1 MASPRAG
8 VPRPPPTGT
17 LLIRDISHLAT
28 QNDELGE
35 ISDAAI
41 FIRGNVIEWVGKMA
55 DLPPE
60 LSTSADRVIDGKGH
74 VFLPG
79 LVNTHAHMFQ
89 ALNRCMA
96 QDQLLYGWLKTLYP
110 VWAQH
115 TASSVFVSTVVSMS
129 ELLLSGC
136 TTSSDHLYMYPHDVK
151 LDDTIRAAR
160 ALGLRFHP
168 VRGGMSAGVSRGGIA
183 PDSVVEDE
191 GAILEDM
198 ERCITEFH
206 DNSRLSMLRL
216 ALGPASQKT
225 VTNELMISAAR
236 LARRHPGVRLHT
248 HLAENQEDIE
258 YTERLYGY
266 RFGSYISAVEW
277 DKCDCWFAHCVKL
290 NESERA
296 LFSERGI
303 GVAHCPSSNTRLASG
318 IAPVRA
324 MLDQGVNVGLG
335 VDGAC
340 SSDAQSLLA
349 EARLALLLQR
359 AGGDPKG
366 LGVREA
372 LRMAT
377 RGGATN
383 LGRQGEL
390 GQIAPGFGA
399 DVVGFKFQGKLA
411 FAGTVADPVAAL
423 LLCAP
428 DSGPVHWSIIDGHV
442 VVREGVL
449 LAADGNRWARETVA
463 AAAAAEVVVE
473 GGEGGAAAA
482 AAEVEKV
489 EGGGEAEGREEV
501 PLDLATLLAAAERH
515 SRALVAGVS
524 EAALGRR

>member
-1 MASPRAG
+1 MSFPRAG
-8 VPRPPPTGT
+8 VPRAPPNHT
-17 LLIRDISHLAT
+17 LFIRDISYLAT
-28 QNDELGE
+28 QNDALGE
-35 ISDAAI
+35 ITQAGI
-41 FIRGNVIEWVGKMA
+41 FIRGNVIEWVGKMS

-60 LSTSADRVIDGKGH
+60 LAESADNVIDGKGH

-96 QDQLLYGWLKTLYP
+96 QP
-110 VWAQH
+110 PAQRDDGPA
-115 TASSVFVSTVVSMS
+115 ASRLAQDAVPGVGSTH
-129 ELLLSGC
+129 GR
-136 TTSSDHLYMYPHDVK
+136 

-160 ALGLRFHP
+160 VLGLRFHP

-183 PDSVVEDE
+183 PDSVVELETD
-191 GAILEDM
+191 ILDDM
-198 ERCITEFH
+198 RRCIREFH
-206 DNSRLSMLRL
+206 DNSRLSMLRVS
-216 ALGPASQKT
+216 LGPASQKT
-225 VTNELMISAAR
+225 VTNELMLSAAR
-236 LARRHPGVRLHT
+236 LAREHPGVRLHT

-266 RFGSYISAVEW
+266 RFGPYISTVEW
-277 DKCDCWFAHCVKL
+277 DKCDCWFAHCVKIFCSPLHLTVRFQSYTSYDAQPTETHARTQKLFPRPTYNQPTNRNNYQL

-296 LFSERGI
+296 LFAERGI

-324 MLDQGVNVGLG
+324 MLDAGVNVGLG

-349 EARLALLLQR
+349 EARLAVLLQR
-359 AGGDPKG
+359 AGGDPRG

-377 RGGATN
+377 RGGAAN
-383 LGRQGEL
+383 LGRQQEV
-390 GQIAPGFGA
+390 GQLAPGFAA
-399 DVVGFKFQGKLA
+399 DVVGFKVAGKLA

-428 DSGPVHWSIIDGHV
+428 DAGPVNWSIIDGHV

-449 LAADGNRWARETVA
+449 LAADGNLWVRHEA
-463 AAAAAEVVVE
+463 AAAVTGTAAVSDDNV
-473 GGEGGAAAA
+473 GEG
-482 AAEVEKV
+482 VNNFVRLRPRWK
-489 EGGGEAEGREEV
+489 
-501 PLDLATLLAAAERH
+501 T
-515 SRALVAGVS
+515 
-524 EAALGRR
+524 

>member
-1 MASPRAG
+1 MNYHRAG
-8 VPRPPPTGT
+8 APRPPPTSKI
-17 LLIRDISHLAT
+17 LIRDISHLAT
-28 QNDELGE
+28 QNDDLGE
-35 ISDAAI
+35 IANAGVL
-41 FIRGNVIEWVGKMA
+41 IRGNVIEWVGKMSE
-55 DLPPE
+55 LPSE
-60 LSTSADRVIDGKGH
+60 LSELADIVINGKGH

-79 LVNTHAHMFQ
+79 MVNTHAHMFQ

-96 QDQLLYGWLKTLYP
+96 QDQQLHGWLKTLYP

-115 TASSVFVSTVVSMS
+115 TSSSTFVSTLVSMA

-136 TTSSDHLYMYPHDVK
+136 TTSSDHLYMYPNDVK

-160 ALGLRFHP
+160 AVGLRFHP

-183 PDSVVEDE
+183 PDSVVEQEAD
-191 GAILEDM
+191 ILQDM

-206 DNSRLSMLRL
+206 DGSRLSMLRMS
-216 ALGPASQKT
+216 LGPASQKT

-236 LARRHPGVRLHT
+236 LARKYPGVRLHT

-266 RFGSYISAVEW
+266 RFGPYISAVEW
-277 DKCDCWFAHCVKL
+277 DQCDCWFAHCVKL
-290 NESERA
+290 DESERA
-296 LFSERGI
+296 LFSERRI

-359 AGGDPKG
+359 AGGDPRG

-390 GQIAPGFGA
+390 GQVAPGFAA
-399 DVVGFKFQGKLA
+399 DVVGFKVADKLA
-411 FAGTVADPVAAL
+411 FAGTAADPVAAL

-428 DSGPVHWSIIDGHV
+428 DAGSVNWSIIDGHV

-449 LAADGNRWARETVA
+449 LAADGNRWVREVLVA
-463 AAAAAEVVVE
+463 GDAGGGPATGSEVMVAEATAAE
-473 GGEGGAAAA
+473 
-482 AAEVEKV
+482 EVDT
-489 EGGGEAEGREEV
+489 EV
-501 PLDLATLLAAAERH
+501 FDMVALLAAAERH
-515 SRALVAGVS
+515 SRALVSGVS